1 MKNLLKKLQLHSEIL
16 EDVTGQVLT
25 KGWTVAPATTSPN
38 AAAVTGYG
46 NAPYEFTTY
55 VPGDFTDVKL
65 INLEGF
71 VLSLYRA
78 PTLLRTIT
86 AAATVGAQTINKP
99 AGTVNF
105 AAAAASLVVTN
116 SLVTAN
122 SIVLCVIRTADTQFT
137 FIKSV
142 VCAAGSFTIT
152 ANAAANAETSVWF
165 VVFN

>member
-1 MKNLLKKLQLHSEIL
+1 MA
-16 EDVTGQVLT
+16 VTWQVLT
-25 KGWTVAPATTSPN
+25 KWGIVAPTTTAPN

-46 NAPYEFTTY
+46 NAPYDLSGY

-65 INLEGF
+65 INLEAF
-71 VLSLYRA
+71 VLSRYSA

-105 AAAAASLVVTN
+105 AAAAASLIVTN
-116 SLVTAN
+116 SLVTAD

>member
-1 MKNLLKKLQLHSEIL
+1 MKSLFKLLKKETL
-16 EDVTGQVLT
+16 EDVSGQTLT
-25 KGWTVAPATTSPN
+25 KGSSTAPTTTSPN
-38 AAAVTGYG
+38 ATAVTGYG
-46 NAPYEFTTY
+46 NAPYEMATY

-65 INLEGF
+65 INLEAF
-71 VLSLYRA
+71 LLSRYNA
-78 PTLLRTIT
+78 PTFLRTIT
-86 AAATVGAQTINKP
+86 AAATTGAQTINKP

-105 AAAAASLVVTN
+105 AAWASSLVVTN

-122 SIVLCVIRTADTQFT
+122 SIVLCTIRAADSSFT